1 MPVQTLMLNE
11 AVDALESDF
20 LAGGW
25 PYLEELKATKAQED
39 LHVDYKQK
47 EKSAEGTSSRSDRV
61 NLSTALSGFANA
73 DGGLLVWGVD
83 ARRGPDG
90 IDHVQDLVP
99 ISEIDR
105 FHSELKSLSTQL
117 VSFGVHGIRH
127 HLIRN
132 PVDNRSGI
140 VLTVVPRSDLAP
152 HMATGPGLH
161 SYYRRVGSDFIVM
174 EHYEVADLFGRRPHP
189 KLEVE
194 IGLRITYAG
203 LLNNTPFGLI
213 NLKFVLRNRGNGLM
227 RFPCI
232 SIEPPVGL
240 TPGMSGGVGSPTLLE
255 LAAPANWWKRFA
267 GTADT
272 VVYPSDEVDVLE
284 MRIEVMENQRT
295 LPDLSV
301 TFNATAADCPAIQR
315 TQTWRGA
322 ELSRAWQECL
332 LRDGPKR
339 TGVGSPPR

>member
-1 MPVQTLMLNE
+1 MPNE

-25 PYLEELKATKAQED
+25 AHLEDLKARKAQED

-47 EKSAEGTSSRSDRV
+47 EKAAEGASSKIDRV

-83 ARRGPDG
+83 ARRGPDHV
-90 IDHVQDLVP
+90 DHVRDLVP

-117 VSFGVHGIRH
+117 VSFGVPDVRH

-132 PVDNRSGI
+132 PVDAMSGVAI
-140 VLTVVPRSDLAP
+140 TVVPRSDLAP

-174 EHYEVADLFGRRPHP
+174 EHYEVADLFGRRPQP

-194 IGLRITYAG
+194 VGVRVTYGG
-203 LLNNTPFGLI
+203 LLDGRPFALV
-213 NLKFVLRNRGNGLM
+213 NLKFVLRNLGNGLM

-232 SIEPPVGL
+232 SVEKPVGL
-240 TPGMSGGVGSPTLLE
+240 TMGMTGGAGSPARLPE

-272 VVYPSDEVDVLE
+272 VVYPGDELDVMLLKFE
-284 MRIEVMENQRT
+284 IRGTDIT
-295 LPDLSV
+295 IPDLSI

-315 TQTWRGA
+315 TQIWTG
-322 ELSRAWQECL
+322 EDLGRAWRECIVRESEAGNPHL
-332 LRDGPKR
+332 
-339 TGVGSPPR
+339 TGLPPR